1 MWVRHGVEWSD
12 TQWILV
18 QNEEVSVI
26 FLFDKF
32 PQELLIWSTKMEKK
46 TDWNFFRNLPQ
57 SSLYNRKK
65 TDTVCH
71 KPDRQQVLYL
81 RSSS

>member
-32 PQELLIWSTKMEKK
+32 AQQLLIWSTMMMKK
-46 TDWNFFRNLPQ
+46 
-57 SSLYNRKK
+57 
-65 TDTVCH
+65 
-71 KPDRQQVLYL
+71 DRLEFHINYPRLAVQ
-81 RSSS
+81 